1 LFVLPMDWRARRF
14 TLTWDQAIKIDWG
27 VILLFGGGLAMG
39 QLAFSTGLAEAM
51 GTGITAWLPSQTTV
65 ALTMLFTGAAI
76 VLSEATSN
84 TAAANMIV
92 PIAIAV
98 ADAAGV
104 RPIEPAIGATLG
116 ASMGFMMPVSTP
128 PNAIV
133 YSSGFIPITAMM
145 RYGVLLDV
153 AGFIV
158 IVALVLLLGPVIF

>member
-1 LFVLPMDWRARRF
+1 
-14 TLTWDQAIKIDWG
+14 
-27 VILLFGGGLAMG
+27 
-39 QLAFSTGLAEAM
+39 
-51 GTGITAWLPSQTTV
+51 
-65 ALTMLFTGAAI
+65 

-98 ADAAGV
+98 SQAAGV
-104 RPIEPAIGATLG
+104 RVIEPALGATLG

-133 YSSGFIPITAMM
+133 YSSGYVPIGSMI

-153 AGFIV
+153 AGFFV